1 MQIADLQE
9 DFESFVVVGFGFGEL
24 PLLLRHDSEIVVSA
38 RGTMLVVKL
47 EKDLEGFV
55 VVGLCVGELLLL
67 LGYHG
72 ELVINGTC
80 GLAVA
85 SGVPE
90 SEFCFVMSP
99 CAVQAMLTERCMP
112 GESVQYRQFDE
123 LLSAGR
129 CWVRVDE
136 ILKKVAAGFVLLGL
150 SQMCAENGDE

>member
-24 PLLLRHDSEIVVSA
+24 LLLLRHDS
-38 RGTMLVVKL
+38 
-47 EKDLEGFV
+47 
-55 VVGLCVGELLLL
+55 
-67 LGYHG
+67 

-136 ILKKVAAGFVLLGL
+136 ILKK
-150 SQMCAENGDE
+150 